1 MRTPLENLTLAK
13 FSAVLQSRFRV
24 QTGPGSETTLELVQ
38 ANPCDTPAGPS
49 GKGARGESFT
59 LLFHGPGDRML
70 PQGTYAFAH
79 DDLGEFDLFIV
90 PIGQAPGVFQYQ
102 AVFNRVR

>member
-1 MRTPLENLTLAK
+1 
-13 FSAVLQSRFRV
+13 
-24 QTGPGSETTLELVQ
+24 
-38 ANPCDTPAGPS
+38 
-49 GKGARGESFT
+49 
-59 LLFHGPGDRML
+59 ML